1 MAGIC
6 NVACAEGHLSLTKKR
21 VRTAPK
27 RQQLVQI
34 PQLNA
39 LPLSLRRDA
48 KRKRL
53 RHFGFTRRST
63 GSSQPPTSCA
73 CLGWKAFQIVCFS
86 LVTLTRLLFCLPQ

>member
-27 RQQLVQI
+27 RQQLVPI

-39 LPLSLRRDA
+39 LPLSQGSGA

-53 RHFGFTRRST
+53 HQFDFTRPSP
-63 GSSQPPTSCA
+63 QPPTSCGW
-73 CLGWKAFQIVCFS
+73 LGAKALQIVCFS
-86 LVTLTRLLFCLPQ
+86 LVTLTRLLY

>member
-6 NVACAEGHLSLTKKR
+6 NVACAEGHLSLTKER

-27 RQQLVQI
+27 RQQLVPI

-39 LPLSLRRDA
+39 LPLSQGSGA

-53 RHFGFTRRST
+53 HQFDFTRPSP
-63 GSSQPPTSCA
+63 QPPTSCGW
-73 CLGWKAFQIVCFS
+73 LGAKALQIVCFS
-86 LVTLTRLLFCLPQ
+86 LVTLTRLLY

>member
-6 NVACAEGHLSLTKKR
+6 NVACAEGHLSLTKER

-27 RQQLVQI
+27 MQQLVPI

-53 RHFGFTRRST
+53 RQFGFTRPST
-63 GSSQPPTSCA
+63 GSSQPPTSCGW
-73 CLGWKAFQIVCFS
+73 LGSKALQIVCFS
-86 LVTLTRLLFCLPQ
+86 LVTLTRLLY